1 MCFDIKEG
9 AKQGDK
15 LSALLFCCV
24 LAWVIKKTEQVVTSG
39 YRIGSK
45 LLAYLAYSDDKG
57 LLGENQSD
65 LQKYLKVFVRNAGEV
80 GLKINLSKTKC
91 LVVSKNNNEALSVV
105 IDGENMEQVSDF
117 KYLGHVITEDNNQ
130 EKAVSSRIGLG
141 WAAYKKWKNVF
152 DSPKASIMIK
162 CKIYMIYI
170 QSIVLYGCE
179 CITWTER
186 LMNKISVFHNHMLR
200 NILRKR
206 LCDKIPIDELH
217 RKTKLKPIK
226 VIIKERTINWYEFL
240 VARRGIPYQCLQGDV
255 EGTRSRGRPRCRW
268 KNIVRNWITR

>member
-1 MCFDIKEG
+1 M
-9 AKQGDK
+9 
-15 LSALLFCCV
+15 
-24 LAWVIKKTEQVVTSG
+24 
-39 YRIGSK
+39 
-45 LLAYLAYSDDKG
+45 AYSDDKV

-152 DSPKASIMIK
+152 ESPKANIMIK
-162 CKIYMIYI
+162 YKSCSMRFIYI
-170 QSIVLYGCE
+170 SKLH
-179 CITWTER
+179 IT
-186 LMNKISVFHNHMLR
+186 NF
-200 NILRKR
+200 NIFS
-206 LCDKIPIDELH
+206 
-217 RKTKLKPIK
+217 TTFIK
-226 VIIKERTINWYEFL
+226 VIDLIF
-240 VARRGIPYQCLQGDV
+240 
-255 EGTRSRGRPRCRW
+255 
-268 KNIVRNWITR
+268 